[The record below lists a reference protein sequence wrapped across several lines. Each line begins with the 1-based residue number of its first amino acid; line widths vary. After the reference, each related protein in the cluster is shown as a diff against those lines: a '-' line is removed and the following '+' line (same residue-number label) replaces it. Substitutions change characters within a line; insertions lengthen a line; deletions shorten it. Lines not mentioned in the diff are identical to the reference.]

1 MKSTFRI
8 LFYVKRDKQ
17 KSDGT
22 LPIMCRITIDGQPSR
37 FNTKVSI
44 HPNIWDA
51 KASVATG
58 KSNEAVEV
66 NALLNEIKTS
76 IHNVYHDL
84 QTKENNVNADRV
96 KNIFLGIEVKQQTVL
111 ELFQRHNED
120 VAKLV
125 GISKSKET
133 LQKYEVAHR
142 RMADFIKEYY
152 HVSDICI

>member
-37 FNTKVSI
+37 FNTKMSI
-44 HPNIWDA
+44 NPKIWDA
-51 KASVATG
+51 KTAVAIG
-58 KSNEAVEV
+58 KSNEAIEV

-84 QTKENNVNADRV
+84 QTKENNVNAERV
-96 KNIFLGIEVKQQTVL
+96 KNIFLGIDGKNGKIDPLKTEESAPL
-111 ELFQRHNED
+111 
-120 VAKLV
+120 KLCV
-125 GISKSKET
+125 QNS
-133 LQKYEVAHR
+133 QKLSS
-142 RMADFIKEYY
+142 
-152 HVSDICI
+152 VSGS